1 VGDGNGA
8 ADLGTGAGW
17 RERGSAT
24 SGIERATAAD
34 RPRRRIEVSSQ
45 AEVPAGKASTR
56 GRAGRRPRVEAEAE
70 VTEPRTGAKRTLV
83 EVIKQIPAY
92 LRLLGGLLTDRRV
105 SGVDKLLVAGAIAYI
120 VSPIDLLPDFVPFL
134 GEVDD
139 VFLLVLALQRLIGNA
154 GRRVVADYWVGSLA
168 DLSTTNLRRV
178 LLAATFFLPRRMR
191 RRLRAIGRG

>member
-1 VGDGNGA
+1 M
-8 ADLGTGAGW
+8 
-17 RERGSAT
+17 
-24 SGIERATAAD
+24 
-34 RPRRRIEVSSQ
+34 SSQ
-45 AEVPAGKASTR
+45 AGEVPAGKARPR
-56 GRAGRRPRVEAEAE
+56 GRTGRRPAVEAE
-70 VTEPRTGAKRTLV
+70 VVEPRTGAKRTLV
-83 EVIKQIPAY
+83 DVIKQLPAY

-120 VSPIDLLPDFVPFL
+120 VSPMDLLPDFVPFL

-168 DLSTTNLRRV
+168 DLSTANLRRV

>member
-1 VGDGNGA
+1 M
-8 ADLGTGAGW
+8 
-17 RERGSAT
+17 
-24 SGIERATAAD
+24 
-34 RPRRRIEVSSQ
+34 SSQ
-45 AEVPAGKASTR
+45 AEVPAGKTGART
-56 GRAGRRPRVEAEAE
+56 RAGRRPPVETEAEA
-70 VTEPRTGAKRTLV
+70 TEPRTGAKRTLV
-83 EVIKQIPAY
+83 DVIKQIPAY

-120 VSPIDLLPDFVPFL
+120 VSPMDLLPDFVPFL

-168 DLSTTNLRRV
+168 DLSTANLRRV